1 MASLASSMCSFS
13 MSSDIPAGK
22 LPLYAAGRRRYPVL
36 HTGVIQ
42 YAVQLQPLLIVC
54 KEHIVPYVRHYLLL
68 SISMNAPM
76 RVRSCSAS
84 VSV

>member
-13 MSSDIPAGK
+13 MSSDIGK
-22 LPLYAAGRRRYPVL
+22 LPLYAAGSRRYPVL
-36 HTGVIQ
+36 HPGAIQ

-54 KEHIVPYVRHYLLL
+54 KEHIIPYVRHYLLL

>member
-1 MASLASSMCSFS
+1 MTSLASSMCSFS
-13 MSSDIPAGK
+13 MSSDIPQESSPCMQRGAG
-22 LPLYAAGRRRYPVL
+22 A
-36 HTGVIQ
+36 IQ

-54 KEHIVPYVRHYLLL
+54 KEHIIPYVRHYLLL

>member
-13 MSSDIPAGK
+13 MSSDIPQES
-22 LPLYAAGRRRYPVL
+22 PLYAAGRRRYPVL
-36 HTGVIQ
+36 HTGAIQ

-54 KEHIVPYVRHYLLL
+54 KEHIIPYVGHYLLL

>member
-1 MASLASSMCSFS
+1 MTSLASSMCSFS
-13 MSSDIPAGK
+13 MSSDIPQESSPCMQRGAGAI
-22 LPLYAAGRRRYPVL
+22 LFCTPA
-36 HTGVIQ
+36 IQ

-54 KEHIVPYVRHYLLL
+54 KEHIIPYVRHYLLL